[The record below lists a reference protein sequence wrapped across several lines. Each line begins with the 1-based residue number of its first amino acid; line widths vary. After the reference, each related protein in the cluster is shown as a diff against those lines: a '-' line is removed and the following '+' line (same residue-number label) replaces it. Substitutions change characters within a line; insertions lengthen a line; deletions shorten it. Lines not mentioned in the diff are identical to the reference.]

1 MMSRLLSWDESMI
14 TIQKN
19 GNLITVAALGEFTLT
34 DYKEFEEEVLYKSH
48 FDGRANLLFDWR
60 DMVSYT
66 LDVAWEEIKFAR
78 EHGSEFNRVAVVVNN
93 KWQAWSVW
101 VSNLFIG
108 ADVRVFGDYD
118 EAELWAAV

>member
-66 LDVAWEEIKFAR
+66 LDVAWEEIK
-78 EHGSEFNRVAVVVNN
+78 AVVVNN

-118 EAELWAAV
+118 EAELWAAA